1 MKESQFQEQVF
12 QNKKE
17 ETNKIVEKLTI
28 YKTKINQ
35 KSTVNTRGD
44 TQTLFKSGE
53 DSEFISRSPKLILN
67 HFSKMKTYVL
77 NKECKINAQLNRSEK
92 DWAFCIRP
100 KPEINPKSLLS
111 QIYKNLSQKYM
122 TSKDFYNVK
131 IINDIIYNE
140 STHVVSVFK
149 DYLILDDIS
158 EFLKRRYASFETKPR
173 LI

>member
-17 ETNKIVEKLTI
+17 EANKIVEKLTI

-92 DWAFCIRP
+92 D
-100 KPEINPKSLLS
+100 
-111 QIYKNLSQKYM
+111 
-122 TSKDFYNVK
+122 
-131 IINDIIYNE
+131 
-140 STHVVSVFK
+140 
-149 DYLILDDIS
+149 
-158 EFLKRRYASFETKPR
+158 
-173 LI
+173 